1 LKALSNEKSARSEAT
16 QALVEEKAAR
26 LAAEQTLQDANKA
39 KTKLA
44 KALETTHAAYTI
56 TRDKLTYKSKELDDM
71 TIREQKADTLQAQA
85 EKKLVDAEK
94 KLAAIEE
101 ENKIQG
107 LLLESARQALSKHE
121 ETSTQMIST
130 GVANAL
136 ALLKSHLPDLD
147 VELLLKNFAVDEA
160 EREAV
165 TNSAYD
171 AAHEFAS
178 SYDFSSLVESKDNDN
193 PRNV

>member
-1 LKALSNEKSARSEAT
+1 
-16 QALVEEKAAR
+16 
-26 LAAEQTLQDANKA
+26 
-39 KTKLA
+39 
-44 KALETTHAAYTI
+44 
-56 TRDKLTYKSKELDDM
+56 
-71 TIREQKADTLQAQA
+71 
-85 EKKLVDAEK
+85 
-94 KLAAIEE
+94 
-101 ENKIQG
+101 
-107 LLLESARQALSKHE
+107 
-121 ETSTQMIST
+121 MIST
-130 GVANAL
+130 GVANAM

-178 SYDFSSLVESKDNDN
+178 SYDFSSLAESKDNDN